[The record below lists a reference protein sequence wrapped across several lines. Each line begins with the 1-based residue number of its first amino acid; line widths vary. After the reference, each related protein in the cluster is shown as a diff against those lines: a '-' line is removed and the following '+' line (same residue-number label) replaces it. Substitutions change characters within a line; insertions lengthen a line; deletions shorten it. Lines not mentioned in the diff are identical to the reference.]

1 MELKQ
6 ISDGATSFECQG
18 KKYFVHK
25 TLSFNRFEKL
35 KEFSLEFGYSA
46 DIKTIML
53 GLRKAWDF
61 INISKFADTAVQ
73 LHNLMSSIVN
83 LEQKTDV
90 SIRIAALFISEES
103 EDTTV
108 YDENLMKEKIDLWG
122 KEYDV
127 TFFFIFAISVV
138 PSFLPVYKIVT
149 QDFSLKNNLIEKIVN
164 DQSQLQNFTEQNLK
178 NVEDNGAI

>member
-6 ISDGATSFECQG
+6 IADGATSFECQG
-18 KKYFVHK
+18 KKFFIHK

-46 DIKTIML
+46 DIKSVML
-53 GLRKAWDF
+53 GLRKAWDA
-61 INISKFADTAVQ
+61 INATKFAETAVH
-73 LHNLMSSIVN
+73 LHNLMTSVVN
-83 LEQKTDV
+83 LEQKNDV
-90 SIRIAALFISEES
+90 SLRIAALFINEEG

-108 YDENLMKEKIDLWG
+108 YDENLIKEKISLWG

-127 TFFFIFAISVV
+127 NFFFMFAISVV

-149 QDFSLKNNLIEKIVN
+149 QDFSLKNNLQEKIPN
-164 DQSQLQNFTEQNLK
+164 DQSQPQNFTEQNSM
-178 NVEDNGAI
+178 NAEDNGVS